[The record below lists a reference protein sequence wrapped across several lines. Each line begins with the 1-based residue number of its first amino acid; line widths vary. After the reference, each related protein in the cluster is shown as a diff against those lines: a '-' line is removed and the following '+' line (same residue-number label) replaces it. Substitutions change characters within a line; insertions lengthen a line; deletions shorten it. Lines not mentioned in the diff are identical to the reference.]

1 MKRNIH
7 SGKGRRQDEKYYQ
20 NIHVPILVHVC
31 GIYFIVLDRLGGE
44 YMNDYENAILARQEY
59 SGDDCLSCEFRGG
72 MCNGQC
78 TETHVIYNPN
88 LETLI

>member
-1 MKRNIH
+1 
-7 SGKGRRQDEKYYQ
+7 
-20 NIHVPILVHVC
+20 
-31 GIYFIVLDRLGGE
+31 
-44 YMNDYENAILARQEY
+44 MNDYENAILARQEY

-78 TETHVIYNPN
+78 TERHVIYNPN

>member
-1 MKRNIH
+1 M
-7 SGKGRRQDEKYYQ
+7 DYD
-20 NIHVPILVHVC
+20 IL
-31 GIYFIVLDRLGGE
+31 
-44 YMNDYENAILARQEY
+44 MNKINAIDENAILARQEY

>member
-1 MKRNIH
+1 MTFCGWRW
-7 SGKGRRQDEKYYQ
+7 QDEKYYQ
-20 NIHVPILVHVC
+20 NIHLPILVYILDVC
-31 GIYFIVLDRLGGE
+31 SIVDRLGGGE

>member
-1 MKRNIH
+1 MTFY
-7 SGKGRRQDEKYYQ
+7 GRRWQDENCYQ
-20 NIHVPILVHVC
+20 IIHLLLLVYILDVC
-31 GIYFIVLDRLGGE
+31 IVVDRLGGE
-44 YMNDYENAILARQEY
+44 YMSDYENAILARQEY

>member
-1 MKRNIH
+1 M
-7 SGKGRRQDEKYYQ
+7 S
-20 NIHVPILVHVC
+20 
-31 GIYFIVLDRLGGE
+31 
-44 YMNDYENAILARQEY
+44 DYENAILARQEY
-59 SGDDCLSCEFRGG
+59 SDDDCLSCEFRGG